1 VVRRSPPLKHDV
13 KRDMVGLKRLLAAE
27 DLAAFK
33 AGYEKNVAE
42 RSHNKLVLSLP
53 LAYLSS
59 SEVTGI
65 VGERG
70 ELLGGFVMR
79 YAPPFRCLQAVPDDV
94 QRESPLLRA
103 VPARDLCELTCIWR
117 DRRLPTTRFAT
128 RVWPGIIARCVRS
141 KRRLILG
148 LGFDNRMNDTYQVWS
163 PHLIYEG
170 PSAGADTPTSVHV
183 FAFGRARIVAN
194 FVTNFALQVPV
205 KLLRSR
211 RPPRG

>member
-1 VVRRSPPLKHDV
+1 MRGMYR
-13 KRDMVGLKRLLAAE
+13 LKRMLAAE

-33 AGYEKNVAE
+33 AGYEQNLAE
-42 RSHNKLVLSLP
+42 RSSREIVLSLP
-53 LAYLSS
+53 LSYLSS

-65 VGERG
+65 VDERG

-94 QRESPLLRA
+94 QRGSPLLRA
-103 VPARDLCELTCIWR
+103 VPEADMCELTCIWR
-117 DRRLPTTRFAT
+117 DRGLPTTRFAT
-128 RVWPGIIARCVRS
+128 RVWPRIIARCVRS

-163 PHLIYEG
+163 PHLIYRG
-170 PSAGADTPTSVHV
+170 PSAAADTATTVHV

-205 KLLRSR
+205 KLLRSHR
-211 RPPRG
+211 AARA